1 MPISL
6 GELATRFGC
15 DLDGDPDIAIDNVAS
30 LTQAGPRSL
39 CFFSNSRLSEQLSQ
53 TRAAAVIVRVEHAA
67 DAPCASLI
75 TTDPYAC
82 FARIAT
88 FLNPLP
94 KLRAGIHASAVVHA
108 SAKVAASAEVAANV
122 VIDENAVIGEGV
134 YIAPGSYVG
143 RDCKIG
149 EETRLLAN
157 VTLARN
163 VSIGARCIM
172 HPGVVIGAD
181 GFGNA
186 PSADGWLKVPQ
197 LGGVRIGDDVEI
209 GANSTVDCGAFDDTV
224 LGDGVR
230 IDNLCMVG
238 HNAIIGDHTAMA
250 SMVGV
255 AGSVKIGRH
264 CLIAGQVGIA
274 GHIEICDGV
283 MINGQGMVTK
293 SINKP
298 GVYASSFPV
307 EDVRTWNRRVARF
320 RRLDSFH
327 ERIKT
332 LEENDS

>member
-94 KLRAGIHASAVVHA
+94 KLRAVVHA